1 MSLCVEKWEVHR
13 QYQDTAGNTETVLRE
28 AEGNLPQNGNFTDKQ
43 EYTLTEL

>member
-1 MSLCVEKWEVHR
+1 MGRYVEQWEVHR
-13 QYQDTAGNTETVLRE
+13 QNQDTAGNTESVLHE